1 MHENPCTVL
10 IPLCKY
16 NLHLPLCSSFF
27 ICPILGCLLLCLSCC
42 CACSLAVLRW
52 FFCLFVCFYRN
63 RFCRPA
69 INQISLSQSKGWFP
83 FMLLCRWE
91 KYHWTGPLSLYINYL
106 NTISELHQHV
116 YSLKNYLNVI
126 NIAWSLV
133 QTHIYGK
140 LIWLNKNIFHWR
152 IETSFKACVH
162 YFLSNFSWH
171 GPPPAWGVRGVK
183 NF

>member
-1 MHENPCTVL
+1 MFFFFYLPYSWL
-10 IPLCKY
+10 PPPL
-16 NLHLPLCSSFF
+16 F
-27 ICPILGCLLLCLSCC
+27 IMLLCLLPRCV
-42 CACSLAVLRW
+42 ALI
-52 FFCLFVCFYRN
+52 FLFVCFYRN

-91 KYHWTGPLSLYINYL
+91 KYHWIGPLSLYINYL
-106 NTISELHQHV
+106 NTISELHQHM

-152 IETSFKACVH
+152 IFILA
-162 YFLSNFSWH
+162 SW
-171 GPPPAWGVRGVK
+171 
-183 NF
+183 